1 MTSSTASTPEPA
13 SFRDPEARVV
23 YSASGE
29 VLRELSPRGREE
41 WNALERTRFFRRAL
55 ENRRIVATEELEPGL
70 LRHERLP
77 FVSYPYEW
85 PFEMLRDAALL
96 QLGLLD
102 EALAEGFVLKD
113 GSPYNVQ
120 WHGSEPVFVDVGSFE
135 RLRDG
140 EPWAGYRQFCT
151 LFLYPL
157 MLQAY
162 RGIAPQA
169 WLRGSLE
176 GIEPAEARAL
186 LPRFRR
192 GVLSHVVLHD
202 RLEAKHAD
210 RAVDVRAELKAS
222 GFRKELIQANVRGL
236 RRLLE
241 RLRPKRGRSTW
252 AGYREAAPYTDED

>member
-1 MTSSTASTPEPA
+1 MTTSSRASTPEPA

-23 YSASGE
+23 YSPSGE
-29 VLRELSPRGREE
+29 VLRELSARGRED
-41 WNALERTRFFRRAL
+41 WDALERTRFFRRAL
-55 ENRRIVATEELEPGL
+55 EDGRIVATEELEPGL

-102 EALAEGFVLKD
+102 EALGEGFVLKD

-120 WHGSEPVFVDVGSFE
+120 WRGSEPVFVDVGSFE
-135 RLRDG
+135 RLREG

-162 RGIAPQA
+162 RGVAPQPH
-169 WLRGSLE
+169 LRGSLE
-176 GIEPAEARAL
+176 GIEPSEARGA
-186 LPRFRR
+186 PAAVPARRADARRAARPARGQARRPAARRPFR
-192 GVLSHVVLHD
+192 
-202 RLEAKHAD
+202 
-210 RAVDVRAELKAS
+210 
-222 GFRKELIQANVRGL
+222 
-236 RRLLE
+236 
-241 RLRPKRGRSTW
+241 
-252 AGYREAAPYTDED
+252 